1 MTLIRNFRCS
11 RLEFWEEI
19 FFSKKWACCYEH
31 KKTKKQNKKD
41 KRLKVKLR
49 YFLSFKKLIRR
60 SETCSNRSKS
70 GKLSQIRETKKSKQ
84 ICYVSLI

>member
-31 KKTKKQNKKD
+31 KKAKKQNKKD

-60 SETCSNRSKS
+60 SETCSIVQSLANCLKSEKQRKASKS
-70 GKLSQIRETKKSKQ
+70 AM
-84 ICYVSLI
+84 